1 MSNKFLLKDLNKNL
15 SKKDILQN
23 LQILLKKFD
32 NKKIVFSTS
41 FSIEDQ
47 IITDIIFFNNL
58 PIKIFTLDTGR
69 LFEDTYKV
77 LKKTIDFYKKKI
89 FTFFPES
96 QDIEKL
102 YFEKGAFSFY
112 LSLENRKECC
122 FLRKVKPI
130 KRALKGVECW
140 ITGIRATQSE
150 ARKKLDFFM
159 WDENFNLIKYNPLL
173 NWSLEDVNDYVKN
186 KNLPYNNLYDKGF
199 LSIGCE
205 PCTRKIK
212 KDEDIRS
219 GRWWWE
225 NNTKKECGLH

>member
-23 LQILLKKFD
+23 LQILLKKFN
-32 NKKIVFSTS
+32 NKKIIFSTS
-41 FSIEDQ
+41 FSMEDQ
-47 IITDIIFFNNL
+47 IITDIIFSNNL

-69 LFEDTYKV
+69 LFEDTYKIF
-77 LKKTIDFYKKKI
+77 KKTSDFYKKKI

-130 KRALKGVECW
+130 KRALEGVECW
-140 ITGIRATQSE
+140 ITGIRAGQSE
-150 ARKKLDFFM
+150 TRKKLDFFI
-159 WDENFNLIKYNPLL
+159 WDKSFNLIKYNPLL
-173 NWSLEDVNDYVKN
+173 DWSLEDVNDYVKN

-199 LSIGCE
+199 VSIGCE

-212 KDEDIRS
+212 KNEDTRS